1 MYQSTFSQLSGRIT
15 QAGEGDDVSV
25 KHNALHYVTYGVPPQ
40 TLPQWVGGLS
50 LQQVGSTPHLL
61 PTHCVQYHQW
71 YANILIALPSPLKR
85 GRDEQRMKK
94 GTRVRLSLRSTALR
108 FSPPFFRDHSAPL
121 SRRGASLPSRL
132 SPSYGGTARS
142 STCTTAGWRRL
153 PTSSRCRRSGPWSR
167 SYRAKGG
174 VYPSLRQTLPSASTN
189 RLTNK

>member
-132 SPSYGGTARS
+132 SPSYGGTAGRA
-142 STCTTAGWRRL
+142 TVARGRGPVLTGPREGCTPPLGKPSHPHPLTD
-153 PTSSRCRRSGPWSR
+153 SRI
-167 SYRAKGG
+167 
-174 VYPSLRQTLPSASTN
+174 N
-189 RLTNK
+189 N

>member
-121 SRRGASLPSRL
+121 SPAFPPLTGGRRD
-132 SPSYGGTARS
+132 
-142 STCTTAGWRRL
+142 
-153 PTSSRCRRSGPWSR
+153 GP
-167 SYRAKGG
+167 
-174 VYPSLRQTLPSASTN
+174 PSLGAVVPFLQGQGRGVPLP
-189 RLTNK
+189 